1 MNENIEEFILKL
13 EPILNERDEKI
24 KKREELIKDVNDFIN
39 LLPELNGVITDL
51 EQQFLQTNDVKI
63 KAELDSYLKERMVYY
78 DTIKAFTKEALN
90 IKEELEAIPEE
101 IRDSEEKITH
111 LLYQRRENVKKIE
124 YYENQEVL
132 ANEEEE
138 KDYEKSLEALEKID
152 EEILKNYQFLTEQD
166 LASEEITPEI
176 TQETEELLIPL
187 STPNETEN
195 LLKERDSILES
206 LKEIEN
212 TSGRKITYKDTYQ
225 NQPYSKRI
233 PRHLRGKYG
242 ILMSK
247 LKKVEKILNKD
258 YLPKIEIDGDLFDAM
273 SKNQKIQ
280 YLANLM
286 LQIEVFADKSLLP
299 CIVNGK
305 KIPFE
310 YKEIY
315 EELVKNI
322 KKLEQEKTSYYRYAI
337 DWRAYEKLN
346 VTEKLDYIDDL
357 ASKITNNFIDNPASV
372 LWNGKKFILDQKD
385 VPLFWK
391 VIEMFEQV
399 KKECQDKVKEFE
411 QEQER
416 ILNHSTTTEVE
427 TISLNNELRTLP
439 KTSFKDFI
447 QNEMAIQAIKESQ
460 RKMGQI
466 IFDEEYYES
475 LDKEEKIN
483 YCKDLINQIILKE
496 CKNPVKLFMDGQ
508 TVEIDSMYTEPF
520 TKATSK
526 LLEFKQEK
534 TKTDTDIIIDEEYIK
549 TLTDEEKLEYYMI
562 LIQDICSK
570 PITEEMSQEM
580 QGNIYYFDKK
590 YSLLMEVLINR
601 IAAIHE
607 KLSRP
612 VKVEKVEKPKKLD
625 KIKKFLKK
633 KAVQIALSVSALVAV
648 AGMGYQLGKQKA
660 NTVEE
665 VIIETQKESNNKAL
679 NDLEP
684 IIIDNVDALAEPAQ
698 NIEKEEQSEL
708 KTNFTLKENS
718 AIYTNTD
725 LSEPLTPAY
734 QNDSYR
740 IVAEHYQMPDGTIVT
755 VNLEENNRQ
764 EKIDSILSSGGVLQ
778 SVSGV
783 AKSGE
788 EDYLENK
795 IPTGVFDVNTIN
807 LQGDMDNQISDL
819 EYQELGGRSR

>member
-1 MNENIEEFILKL
+1 MNENIEKFILKL

-51 EQQFLQTNDVKI
+51 EQKFLQTNDIKI
-63 KAELDSYLKERMVYY
+63 KAELDSYLKERIVYY

-90 IKEELEAIPEE
+90 IKEKLETVPEE
-101 IRDSEEKITH
+101 IRDSEEKIIH
-111 LLYQRRENVKKIE
+111 LLYQRRELAKKIE
-124 YYENQEVL
+124 YCENQEVL
-132 ANEEEE
+132 VNEEE

-195 LLKERDSILES
+195 LLKERDSILVS

-212 TSGRKITYKDTYQ
+212 ASGRKITYKDTYQ
-225 NQPYSKRI
+225 NQSYSKRI

-258 YLPKIEIDGDLFDAM
+258 YLPKIEIDGNLFDTM

-299 CIVNGK
+299 CIINGK

-357 ASKITNNFIDNPASV
+357 ASKIVNNFIDNPTNI
-372 LWNGKKFILDQKD
+372 LWNGKKYIVDQKD
-385 VPLFWK
+385 VPLFRK
-391 VIEMFEQV
+391 LIEMFETVQ
-399 KKECQDKVKEFE
+399 KECQDRVKEFE
-411 QEQER
+411 QKQEK
-416 ILNHSTTTEVE
+416 ILNLSTTTELE
-427 TISLNNELRTLP
+427 TVSLNNELRTIP
-439 KTSFKDFI
+439 KASFKDFI
-447 QNEMAIQAIKESQ
+447 QNEMAIQAMNESQ
-460 RKMGQI
+460 EKIGQI
-466 IFDEEYYES
+466 IFDDQYYES

-483 YCKDLINQIILKE
+483 YCKNLINQIILKE

-526 LLEFKQEK
+526 LLEFKQENSK
-534 TKTDTDIIIDEEYIK
+534 LNLDIIIDEDYVK
-549 TLTDEEKLEYYMI
+549 TLSDEKKLEYYNLMI
-562 LIQDICSK
+562 YDICSR
-570 PITEEMSQEM
+570 PINEKMSQEI
-580 QGNIYYFDKK
+580 QGNIYSFDKK
-590 YSLLMEVLINR
+590 YALLVEVLVNR
-601 IAAIHE
+601 IEALRE
-607 KLSRP
+607 KLSRS

-633 KAVQIALSVSALVAV
+633 KAVQIALSVGALIAV
-648 AGMGYQLGKQKA
+648 AGMGYQLGKQNNNIK
-660 NTVEE
+660 EE
-665 VIIETQKESNNKAL
+665 VVTEISKEGDNKNL
-679 NDLEP
+679 DNLEP
-684 IIIDNVDALAEPAQ
+684 IIIDTVDTLSEDKT
-698 NIEKEEQSEL
+698 IEEKEEL
-708 KTNFTLKENS
+708 TKTESTFTLNENPV
-718 AIYTNTD
+718 IYANTD
-725 LSEPLTPAY
+725 LNEPLKPTY

-740 IVAEHYQMPDGTIVT
+740 IVTEHYQMPDGTIES
-755 VNLEENNRQ
+755 VNLEDNNSK
-764 EKIDSILSSGGVLQ
+764 EKINNIKASGGVLQ

-795 IPTGVFDVNTIN
+795 IPTGVFDINSIN
-807 LQGDMDNQISDL
+807 LEQNLDN
-819 EYQELGGRSR
+819 QELGGRSK

>member
-1 MNENIEEFILKL
+1 M
-13 EPILNERDEKI
+13 
-24 KKREELIKDVNDFIN
+24 
-39 LLPELNGVITDL
+39 
-51 EQQFLQTNDVKI
+51 
-63 KAELDSYLKERMVYY
+63 
-78 DTIKAFTKEALN
+78 
-90 IKEELEAIPEE
+90 
-101 IRDSEEKITH
+101 
-111 LLYQRRENVKKIE
+111 
-124 YYENQEVL
+124 
-132 ANEEEE
+132 
-138 KDYEKSLEALEKID
+138 EALEKID

-258 YLPKIEIDGDLFDAM
+258 YLPKIEIDGNLFDTM

-372 LWNGKKFILDQKD
+372 LWNGKKYILDQKD

-411 QEQER
+411 QEQEK

-526 LLEFKQEK
+526 LLEFKQEI
-534 TKTDTDIIIDEEYIK
+534 TKTDIIIDEEYVK
-549 TLTDEEKLEYYMI
+549 ALTDEEKLEYYMI

-607 KLSRP
+607 KLSEP

-660 NTVEE
+660 NAVEE

-684 IIIDNVDALAEPAQ
+684 IIIDNVDTLAEPAQ
-698 NIEKEEQSEL
+698 NIEKEEQPEL

-819 EYQELGGRSR
+819 EDQELGGRSR

>member
-24 KKREELIKDVNDFIN
+24 KKREELIRDVNDFIN

-78 DTIKAFTKEALN
+78 DTIKAFTKEVLN
-90 IKEELEAIPEE
+90 IKEELETIPEE
-101 IRDSEEKITH
+101 IRDSEEK
-111 LLYQRRENVKKIE
+111 LVQLFYQRREAVKTIE
-124 YYENQEVL
+124 FYKNQETKT
-132 ANEEEE
+132 NEDE
-138 KDYEKSLEALEKID
+138 KEYKKALETLEKID
-152 EEILKNYQFLTEQD
+152 EEILKNYNYLVENGLQMEDEYTEVIQETNS
-166 LASEEITPEI
+166 LFMPLSSPAEKENLIKEREEI
-176 TQETEELLIPL
+176 
-187 STPNETEN
+187 
-195 LLKERDSILES
+195 LKS
-206 LKEIEN
+206 LNEIEN
-212 TSGRKITYKDTYQ
+212 SKGPKITYKDTYN

-258 YLPKIEIDGDLFDAM
+258 YLPKIEIDGDLFDTM

-322 KKLEQEKTSYYRYAI
+322 KKLEYEKTSYYRYAI
-337 DWRAYEKLN
+337 DRNYYEKLN

-357 ASKITNNFIDNPASV
+357 ASKITNNFIDNSTNI
-372 LWNGKKFILDQKD
+372 LWNGKKYCIDQKD
-385 VPLFWK
+385 APLFLK
-391 VIEMFEQV
+391 LIDMFEKV
-399 KKECQDKVKEFE
+399 RTECEERVKEFE
-411 QEQER
+411 NENNK
-416 ILNHSTTTEVE
+416 ILNHSTVTEVE
-427 TISLNNELRTLP
+427 TVSLNNEFKVLP
-439 KTSFKDFI
+439 KSSFKEFI
-447 QNEMAIQAIKESQ
+447 QNELTIQALEDSKNKIG
-460 RKMGQI
+460 RI
-466 IFDEEYYES
+466 VFDDKYYKS
-475 LDKEEKIN
+475 LNKEEKVN
-483 YCKDLINQIILKE
+483 YCKDLINQIILKD
-496 CKNPVKLFMDGQ
+496 CKNPVKLFMDNQ
-508 TVEIDSMYTEPF
+508 TVEIDSLYTEPF
-520 TKATSK
+520 TKAASK
-526 LLEFKQEK
+526 LLLFKQENLK
-534 TKTDTDIIIDEEYIK
+534 EELDVTIDEDYVK
-549 TLTDEEKLEYYMI
+549 TLSDEEKLEYYTLMI
-562 LIQDICSK
+562 YDICSR
-570 PITEEMSQEM
+570 PITEKVSQEI
-580 QGNIYYFDKK
+580 QGNVYSFDKK
-590 YSLLMEVLINR
+590 YALLVEVLVNR
-601 IAAIHE
+601 IQVLRE
-607 KLSRP
+607 KLFRP
-612 VKVEKVEKPKKLD
+612 VKVKKVEKPKKLD

-633 KAVQIALSVSALVAV
+633 KAVRIALSVGALIAV
-648 AGMGYQLGKQKA
+648 AGMGYQLGKQ
-660 NTVEE
+660 NTNIKEE
-665 VIIETQKESNNKAL
+665 VVTEIFKESNNKAL

-684 IIIDNVDALAEPAQ
+684 IIIDNVNTLAEPAQ
-698 NIEKEEQSEL
+698 NIEKEEQPEL

-725 LSEPLTPAY
+725 LSEPLTPTY

-740 IVAEHYQMPDGTIVT
+740 IVAEHYQMPNGTIVT
-755 VNLEENNRQ
+755 VNSEENNRQ

-795 IPTGVFDVNTIN
+795 IPTGVFDINSIN
-807 LQGDMDNQISDL
+807 LQGNIGDQVSDL
-819 EYQELGGRSR
+819 VEQELGGRSR

>member
-90 IKEELEAIPEE
+90 IKEELETIPEE

-132 ANEEEE
+132 ANEEE

-176 TQETEELLIPL
+176 TQETKELLIPL

-258 YLPKIEIDGDLFDAM
+258 YLPKIEIDGDLFETM

-357 ASKITNNFIDNPASV
+357 ASKLVNNFIDNPSNI
-372 LWNGKKFILDQKD
+372 LWNGKKYILDQKD
-385 VPLFWK
+385 IPLFRK

-411 QEQER
+411 QEQEK

-660 NTVEE
+660 NAVEE

-684 IIIDNVDALAEPAQ
+684 IIIDNVDTLAEPAQ
-698 NIEKEEQSEL
+698 NIEKEEQPEL

-819 EYQELGGRSR
+819 EDQELGGRSR

>member
-1 MNENIEEFILKL
+1 MNENIEKFILKL

-63 KAELDSYLKERMVYY
+63 KAELDSYLKERIVYY

-90 IKEELEAIPEE
+90 IKEKLETVPEE
-101 IRDSEEKITH
+101 IRDSEEKIIH
-111 LLYQRRENVKKIE
+111 LLYQRRELAKKIE
-124 YYENQEVL
+124 YCENQEVL
-132 ANEEEE
+132 VNEEE

-195 LLKERDSILES
+195 LLKERDSILVS

-212 TSGRKITYKDTYQ
+212 ASGRKITYKDTYQ

-258 YLPKIEIDGDLFDAM
+258 YLPKIEIDGNLFDTM

-299 CIVNGK
+299 CIINGK

-357 ASKITNNFIDNPASV
+357 ASKIVNNFIDNPTNI
-372 LWNGKKFILDQKD
+372 LWNGKKYIVDQKD
-385 VPLFWK
+385 VPLFRK
-391 VIEMFEQV
+391 LIEMFETVQ
-399 KKECQDKVKEFE
+399 KECQDRVKEFE
-411 QEQER
+411 QKQEK
-416 ILNHSTTTEVE
+416 ILNHSTTTELE
-427 TISLNNELRTLP
+427 TVSLNNELRTIP
-439 KTSFKDFI
+439 KASFKDFI
-447 QNEMAIQAIKESQ
+447 QNEMAIQAMNESQ
-460 RKMGQI
+460 EKIGQI
-466 IFDEEYYES
+466 IFDDQYYES

-483 YCKDLINQIILKE
+483 YCKNLINQILLKD
-496 CKNPVKLFMDGQ
+496 CKNPVKLFMDNQ
-508 TVEIDSMYTEPF
+508 TVEIDSLYTEPF
-520 TKATSK
+520 IKAASK
-526 LLEFKQEK
+526 LLLFKQENSK
-534 TKTDTDIIIDEEYIK
+534 EELDVTIDEDYVK
-549 TLTDEEKLEYYMI
+549 TLSDEEKLEYYTLMI
-562 LIQDICSK
+562 YDICSK
-570 PITEEMSQEM
+570 PITEKVSQKI
-580 QGNIYYFDKK
+580 QGNVYSFDKK
-590 YSLLMEVLINR
+590 YALLVEVLVNR
-601 IAAIHE
+601 MEALRE
-607 KLSRP
+607 KLSRS
-612 VKVEKVEKPKKLD
+612 VKVDKVEKPKKLD

-633 KAVQIALSVSALVAV
+633 KAVQIALSVGALIAV
-648 AGMGYQLGKQKA
+648 AGMGYQLGKQ
-660 NTVEE
+660 NTNIKEE
-665 VIIETQKESNNKAL
+665 VVTEISKESDNKNL
-679 NDLEP
+679 DDLEP
-684 IIIDNVDALAEPAQ
+684 IIIDTVDTFSEDKP
-698 NIEKEEQSEL
+698 IERKEEPT
-708 KTNFTLKENS
+708 KTESTFTLNENPV
-718 AIYTNTD
+718 IYANTD
-725 LSEPLTPAY
+725 LNEPLRPTY

-740 IVAEHYQMPDGTIVT
+740 IVAENYQMPDGTIES
-755 VNLEENNRQ
+755 VNLEDSNSKERINNI
-764 EKIDSILSSGGVLQ
+764 KASGGVLQ

-788 EDYLENK
+788 EDYLKNK
-795 IPTGVFDVNTIN
+795 IPTGVFDINSIN
-807 LQGDMDNQISDL
+807 LQENIGDQVSDL
-819 EYQELGGRSR
+819 VDQELGGRSR

>member
-51 EQQFLQTNDVKI
+51 EKQFLQTNDVKI
-63 KAELDSYLKERMVYY
+63 KAELDSYLKERMAYY

-152 EEILKNYQFLTEQD
+152 EEILKNYQFLTEED

-225 NQPYSKRI
+225 NQSYSKRI

-258 YLPKIEIDGDLFDAM
+258 YLPKIEIDGDLFDTM

-299 CIVNGK
+299 CIANGK

-372 LWNGKKFILDQKD
+372 LWNGKKYILDQKD

-411 QEQER
+411 QEQEK

-534 TKTDTDIIIDEEYIK
+534 TKTDTDIIIDEEYVK
-549 TLTDEEKLEYYMI
+549 TLTEEEKLEYYMI

-607 KLSRP
+607 KLSEP

-660 NTVEE
+660 NAVEE

-684 IIIDNVDALAEPAQ
+684 IIIDNVDTLVEPAQ
-698 NIEKEEQSEL
+698 NIEKEEQPEL

-819 EYQELGGRSR
+819 EDQELGGRSR

>member
-24 KKREELIKDVNDFIN
+24 KKREELIKDVHDFIN

-90 IKEELEAIPEE
+90 IKEELETIPEE

-132 ANEEEE
+132 ANEEE

-176 TQETEELLIPL
+176 TQETKELLIPL

-258 YLPKIEIDGDLFDAM
+258 YLPKIEIDGDLFETM

-357 ASKITNNFIDNPASV
+357 ASKLVNNFIDNPSNI
-372 LWNGKKFILDQKD
+372 LWNGKKYILDQKD
-385 VPLFWK
+385 IPLFRK

-411 QEQER
+411 QEQEK

-660 NTVEE
+660 NAVEE

-684 IIIDNVDALAEPAQ
+684 IIIDNVDTLAEPAQ
-698 NIEKEEQSEL
+698 NIEKEEQPEL

-819 EYQELGGRSR
+819 EDQELGGRSR

>member
-1 MNENIEEFILKL
+1 MNENIEKFILKL

-51 EQQFLQTNDVKI
+51 EQKFLQTNDIKI
-63 KAELDSYLKERMVYY
+63 KAELDSYLKERIVYY

-90 IKEELEAIPEE
+90 IKEKLETVPEE
-101 IRDSEEKITH
+101 IRDSEEKIIH
-111 LLYQRRENVKKIE
+111 LLYQRRELAKKIE
-124 YYENQEVL
+124 YCENQEVL
-132 ANEEEE
+132 VNEEE

-195 LLKERDSILES
+195 LLKERDSILVS

-212 TSGRKITYKDTYQ
+212 ASGRKITYKDTYQ

-258 YLPKIEIDGDLFDAM
+258 YLPKIEIDGNLFDTM

-299 CIVNGK
+299 CIINGK

-357 ASKITNNFIDNPASV
+357 ASKIVNNFIDNPTNI
-372 LWNGKKFILDQKD
+372 LWNGKKYIVDQKD
-385 VPLFWK
+385 VPLFRK
-391 VIEMFEQV
+391 LIEMFETVQ
-399 KKECQDKVKEFE
+399 KECQDRVKEFE
-411 QEQER
+411 QKQEK
-416 ILNHSTTTEVE
+416 ILNHSTTTELE
-427 TISLNNELRTLP
+427 TVSLNNELRTIP
-439 KTSFKDFI
+439 KASFKDFI
-447 QNEMAIQAIKESQ
+447 QNEMAIQAMNESQ
-460 RKMGQI
+460 EKIGQI
-466 IFDEEYYES
+466 IFDDQYYES

-483 YCKDLINQIILKE
+483 YCKNLINQILLKD
-496 CKNPVKLFMDGQ
+496 CKNPVKLFMDNQ
-508 TVEIDSMYTEPF
+508 TVEIDSLYTEPF
-520 TKATSK
+520 IKAASK
-526 LLEFKQEK
+526 LLLFKQENSK
-534 TKTDTDIIIDEEYIK
+534 EELDVTIDEDYVK
-549 TLTDEEKLEYYMI
+549 TLSDEEKLEYYTLMI
-562 LIQDICSK
+562 YDICSK
-570 PITEEMSQEM
+570 PITEKVSQKI
-580 QGNIYYFDKK
+580 QGNVYSFDKK
-590 YSLLMEVLINR
+590 YALLVEVLVNR
-601 IAAIHE
+601 MEALRE
-607 KLSRP
+607 KLSRS
-612 VKVEKVEKPKKLD
+612 VKVDKVEKPKKLD

-633 KAVQIALSVSALVAV
+633 KAVQIALSVGALIAV
-648 AGMGYQLGKQKA
+648 AGMGYQLGKQ
-660 NTVEE
+660 NTNIKEE
-665 VIIETQKESNNKAL
+665 VVTEISKESDNKNL
-679 NDLEP
+679 DDLEP
-684 IIIDNVDALAEPAQ
+684 IIIDTVDTFSEDKP
-698 NIEKEEQSEL
+698 IERKEEPT
-708 KTNFTLKENS
+708 KTESTFTLNENPV
-718 AIYTNTD
+718 IYANTD
-725 LSEPLTPAY
+725 LNEPLRPTY

-740 IVAEHYQMPDGTIVT
+740 IVAENYQMPDGTIES
-755 VNLEENNRQ
+755 VNLEDSNSKERINNI
-764 EKIDSILSSGGVLQ
+764 KASGGVLQ

-788 EDYLENK
+788 EDYLKNK
-795 IPTGVFDVNTIN
+795 IPTGVFDINSIN
-807 LQGDMDNQISDL
+807 LQENIGDQVSDL
-819 EYQELGGRSR
+819 VDQELGGRSR